1 MHNFLNSK
9 DECFQIATAESTSRS
24 GKSSEKKLSSNSG
37 MSLSRLR
44 AVAASTVAASLEV
57 PQPTAASSLMATD
70 PVQGCL
76 PSPDP
81 PIRPSN
87 WSMSEMSGKLTL
99 KR

>member
-1 MHNFLNSK
+1 MHKFLNSK
-9 DECFQIATAESTSRS
+9 DECFQNATAESTSRS

-87 WSMSEMSGKLTL
+87 WSMSEMSGK
-99 KR
+99 